1 MVASFWLVVKLN
13 LTNHYKRSIVHIRE
27 HVKKKIHKC
36 EYFLKKVMPSNER
49 LESVINKH
57 AKNLSDFALKYGYTK
72 STLHNY
78 LKGRDLDSKFI
89 ISLKDKLNV
98 NPTWLLTGEGGM
110 FLSDT
115 SSNKTTVESFR
126 VGNADNTVEVTF
138 DENGYPI
145 TKIYQP
151 SESKKSKTK
160 SADVVSLEGLSD
172 SEKEHVI
179 NTVKL
184 FLAGKGKK

>member
-1 MVASFWLVVKLN
+1 MRDRIMLL
-13 LTNHYKRSIVHIRE
+13 LTNLKIKPAE
-27 HVKKKIHKC
+27 FCVKTGIPKSRFSDLVNGKT
-36 EYFLKKVMPSNER
+36 
-49 LESVINKH
+49 
-57 AKNLSDFALKYGYTK
+57 ANLSAEA
-72 STLHNY
+72 
-78 LKGRDLDSKFI
+78 I
-89 ISLKDKLNV
+89 IKIRTIYNV
-98 NPTWLLTGEGGM
+98 NSNWLLTGEGGM
-110 FLSDT
+110 FLGD
-115 SSNKTTVESFR
+115 VD
-126 VGNADNTVEVTF
+126 NADNTVEVTF

>member
-1 MVASFWLVVKLN
+1 
-13 LTNHYKRSIVHIRE
+13 
-27 HVKKKIHKC
+27 
-36 EYFLKKVMPSNER
+36 NER

-110 FLSDT
+110 FLGD
-115 SSNKTTVESFR
+115 VD
-126 VGNADNTVEVTF
+126 NADNTVEVTF

>member
-1 MVASFWLVVKLN
+1 VVKLN

-110 FLSDT
+110 FLSDA
-115 SSNKTTVESFR
+115 
-126 VGNADNTVEVTF
+126 GNGGMAFTNEIDAYGNISQKF
-138 DENGYPI
+138 F
-145 TKIYQP
+145 KP